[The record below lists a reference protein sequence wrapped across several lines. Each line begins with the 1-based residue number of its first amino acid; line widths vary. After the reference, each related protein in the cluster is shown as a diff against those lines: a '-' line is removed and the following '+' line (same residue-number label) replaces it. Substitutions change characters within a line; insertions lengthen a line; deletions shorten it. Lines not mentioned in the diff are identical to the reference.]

1 MIRIFGDQSNNEYAA
16 QLDTL
21 ESTYQL
27 KKVSL
32 DEYETKKVTTNKHF
46 D

>member
-1 MIRIFGDQSNNEYAA
+1 MIRIFGDQSHNEYAA

-27 KKVSL
+27 KKIPL
-32 DEYETKKVTTNKHF
+32 DEYEAKKVKNIISI
-46 D
+46 